1 VANPGGKKLLA
12 REGRWIH
19 AGKFAKQ
26 IELAFSYDVNWVRD
40 REVITDVFILDLIFC
55 NVVHVDSDD
64 SANGGVVEGRY
75 SSAEFHI
82 ECPRFSA
89 VIPARQVYDSSCVD
103 ISLVAGTMQLTS
115 FP

>member
-1 VANPGGKKLLA
+1 MANPGGEKLA
-12 REGRWIH
+12 REASWIH

-26 IELAFSYDVNWVRD
+26 IELAFSYHVDWIGD
-40 REVITDVFILDLIFC
+40 GEVITDVFILDLIFC
-55 NVVHVDSDD
+55 NMVDVDSND

-89 VIPARQVYDSSCVD
+89 VECCVHGD
-103 ISLVAGTMQLTS
+103 GKEDESL
-115 FP
+115 

>member
-1 VANPGGKKLLA
+1 VLSTRASRVANPGSEKLA
-12 REGRWIH
+12 REASWIH

-26 IELAFSYDVNWVRD
+26 IELAFSYDVDWIGD
-40 REVITDVFILDLIFC
+40 REVITDVFILDLIFR
-55 NVVHVDSDD
+55 NMVHVDSDD

-89 VIPARQVYDSSCVD
+89 VECCVHGD
-103 ISLVAGTMQLTS
+103 GKEDESL
-115 FP
+115 